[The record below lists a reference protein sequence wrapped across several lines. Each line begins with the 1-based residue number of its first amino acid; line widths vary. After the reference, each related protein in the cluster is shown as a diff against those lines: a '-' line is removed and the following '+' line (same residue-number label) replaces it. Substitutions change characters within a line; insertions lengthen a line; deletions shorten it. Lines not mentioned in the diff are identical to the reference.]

1 MLDISCREAQKEAQ
15 DRALRTVAE
24 GLLPIEDPVRK
35 QKQEGRDDDSFLRWI
50 FDFLLASS

>member
-1 MLDISCREAQKEAQ
+1 MLDISCRKAQKQAQ
-15 DRALRTVAE
+15 DRALRTIAE
-24 GLLPIEDPVRK
+24 GQLPIEDPVRK